1 MSHLGE
7 RILLVEDDRAFAR
20 STERRLSAEG
30 YDVTHAA
37 DGREGMRSIVTREPQ
52 LVLSDWLMPHV
63 DGLELCQAVKTGLGD
78 EAPFFILFTAKDD
91 RDARALALESGADD
105 YVLKTCHPGEL
116 FARIR
121 NGMHRVAVRAELKR
135 VRAELDALRAG
146 VDPGPVAV
154 PRLSEPLTLC
164 RPCGKVRIA
173 EGVWEDLAHLIED
186 MGFMGFETGRCPDCE
201 DAGAAGTDTDIPG
214 RRAA

>member
-1 MSHLGE
+1 MSATAE

-20 STERRLSAEG
+20 ATARRLSAEG
-30 YDVTHAA
+30 FEVLHAA
-37 DGREGMRSIVTREPQ
+37 DGREGMRSIVTLEPQ
-52 LVLSDWLMPHV
+52 LVVSDWIMPHV
-63 DGLELCQAVKTGLGD
+63 DGLELCQSVKTGLGD
-78 EAPFFILFTAKDD
+78 ESPCFILYTARDD

-105 YVLKTCHPGEL
+105 YLLKSCHPGEL
-116 FARIR
+116 LARVR
-121 NGMHRVAVRAELKR
+121 AGLRRMALRAELKR

-146 VDPGPVAV
+146 GASGPIAV
-154 PRLSEPLTLC
+154 PRVTDPLTLC

-186 MGFMGFETGRCPDCE
+186 MGLMGFEAGSCPDCAAARAD
-201 DAGAAGTDTDIPG
+201 DAPR